1 MSTAKTALAMNWWL
15 PFVRGILLVLF
26 GVIMLVMGRGVT
38 LIAAIQL
45 LGAYWL
51 AGGVLDLFE
60 SVLGQSEGS
69 RVRMA
74 VSALVSI
81 VAGFVVLS
89 YPVISGIL
97 ASTYLTLFMGISAV
111 VAGAAHLFS
120 RSGNKRS
127 LPGIILGL
135 FYIIFGAAVIFNP
148 LITQAVIVLL
158 LPFWALLAGGS
169 AIAVGVKIRIQGG

>member
-1 MSTAKTALAMNWWL
+1 MSTVKTALAMNWWL

-38 LIAAIQL
+38 LIAAIQF

-74 VSALVSI
+74 ISALFSI

-89 YPVISGIL
+89 YPIISGIL

-111 VAGAAHLFS
+111 IAGVAHIFS
-120 RSGNKRS
+120 RSGRKRS
-127 LPGIILGL
+127 LPGI
-135 FYIIFGAAVIFNP
+135 
-148 LITQAVIVLL
+148 ITQAVIVLL
-158 LPFWALLAGGS
+158 IPFWALLAGGS
-169 AIAVGVKIRIQGG
+169 AIAIGVRIRMQGG

>member
-1 MSTAKTALAMNWWL
+1 MSTATRSLPTAWWL
-15 PFVRGILLVLF
+15 SFVRGLLLVLF

-38 LIAAIQL
+38 LIAAIQF

-81 VAGFVVLS
+81 VAGFLVLS
-89 YPVISGIL
+89 YPIISGVL
-97 ASTYLTLFMGISAV
+97 ASTYLTLLMGISAV
-111 VAGAAHLFS
+111 IAGAAHIFS

-127 LPGIILGL
+127 LAGIILGV
-135 FYIIFGAAVIFNP
+135 FYVIFGAAIIFNP

-158 LPFWALLAGGS
+158 LPFWALLAGGA
-169 AIAVGVKIRIQGG
+169 AIAVGVKMRMQGG

>member
-1 MSTAKTALAMNWWL
+1 MSTARTAFAMNWWL

-38 LIAAIQL
+38 LIAAIQF

-74 VSALVSI
+74 ISALFSI
-81 VAGFVVLS
+81 VAGFLVLS
-89 YPVISGIL
+89 YPIISGIL

-111 VAGAAHLFS
+111 IAGVAHILS
-120 RSGNKRS
+120 RSGRKRS
-127 LPGIILGL
+127 LPGIILGA
-135 FYIIFGAAVIFNP
+135 FYVVFGAAVIFNP

-158 LPFWALLAGGS
+158 IPFWALLAGGS
-169 AIAVGVKIRIQGG
+169 AIAVGVRIRMQGG

>member
-1 MSTAKTALAMNWWL
+1 MSTVKTALAMNWWL

-38 LIAAIQL
+38 LIAAIQF

-74 VSALVSI
+74 ISALFSI

-89 YPVISGIL
+89 YPHHQRHSGEHISDSVHGDFSGHCGRGAHIL
-97 ASTYLTLFMGISAV
+97 A
-111 VAGAAHLFS
+111 
-120 RSGNKRS
+120 
-127 LPGIILGL
+127 
-135 FYIIFGAAVIFNP
+135 
-148 LITQAVIVLL
+148 
-158 LPFWALLAGGS
+158 
-169 AIAVGVKIRIQGG
+169 